1 MARRSTRGDHSS
13 LSYDADAMTRVRFI
27 AAILGGSCVAACG
40 QGATPGGSVPTTLV
54 VSLNGDPGAMN
65 PAVTTSGN
73 THPVTDQIFNGLVG
87 LDEALSPVPELAE
100 RWTVEE
106 DGRAYR
112 FALRRGVKWHDGQ
125 PFTSADVK
133 FTFEEALLKY
143 HSRTRAALQD
153 LLERIDTPDDHTAI
167 FRLRRPY
174 SPLLQR
180 LDVVEASIIPKH
192 VYTGQDLLT
201 GDATRHPI
209 GTGPFRFVS
218 YTPADRVVLER
229 NRSYFRAGLPGVD
242 RLVFRILPNAGTAV
256 AALEKGEVDYVG
268 GVAGPEVERLR
279 KTPGIAVVSGTGG
292 SGGSVCEDV
301 LIPNLS
307 RKPLDDLRVRR
318 AIAMALDRQFI
329 VDRVYFGQGRP
340 ATGPI
345 SHLLTWAYTPD
356 VRQYPHDVAAAGR
369 LLDEAGVRP
378 GRAGE
383 RLAITFTHAS
393 TQQRLAQTVREQLKA
408 VGITVNLETL
418 DFNAAVDRVFVKKNF
433 DVGMASYCN
442 GADPDIGVR
451 RVYVSSNI
459 GPFPFSNG
467 AGYRNPRID
476 ELFDEASRFVDRDAR
491 RARYVEIQ
499 KILADDV
506 PYFWI
511 IDSEGLRAHRT
522 AFSGFRLW
530 TGAFVETVRPASGG

>member
-1 MARRSTRGDHSS
+1 MRLYAVLVLGAVIAAITLTACAPAPARRS
-13 LSYDADAMTRVRFI
+13 
-27 AAILGGSCVAACG
+27 AAPV
-40 QGATPGGSVPTTLV
+40 TLV
-54 VSLNGDPGAMN
+54 VSLNGDPGALN

-87 LDEALSPVPELAE
+87 LDENLSPVPELAE
-100 RWTVEE
+100 RWTIED

-112 FALRRGVKWHDGQ
+112 FALRQHVTWHDGA

-133 FTFEEALLKY
+133 FTFENALLKY

-153 LLERIDTPDDHTAI
+153 LVQAIETPDDHTVV
-167 FRLRRPY
+167 FRLQRPY

-192 VYTGQDLLT
+192 LYDGKDLLT
-201 GDATRHPI
+201 GEPTRRPV

-218 YTPADRVVLER
+218 YAPADRVVLER
-229 NRSYFRAGLPGVD
+229 NPTYFRPGLPGVD
-242 RLVFRILPNAGTAV
+242 RLVFRIMPTAGTAV
-256 AALEKGEVDYVG
+256 AALEKGEIDYVG

-301 LIPNLS
+301 LIPNLAH
-307 RKPLDDLRVRR
+307 RPLGDIRVRR
-318 AIAMALDRQFI
+318 AIAMAIDRQFI

-345 SHLLTWAYTPD
+345 SHLLAWAYTPE
-356 VRQYPHDVAAAGR
+356 VRQYPHDPEWAMR
-369 LLDEAGVRP
+369 LLDEAGLKP
-378 GRAGE
+378 HADGE

-393 TQQRLAQTVREQLKA
+393 TQQRLGQALREQLKA
-408 VGITVNLETL
+408 VGITLNLQTV
-418 DFNAAVDRVFVKKNF
+418 DFNAAVEQVFVKKNF
-433 DVGMASYCN
+433 DLGMASFCN

-467 AGYRNPRID
+467 AGYRNQRVD
-476 ELFDEASRFVDRDAR
+476 ELFDEASRLQDRTER

-499 KILADDV
+499 KLLAEDV

-511 IDSEGLRAHRT
+511 IDSEGLRAYRT
-522 AFSGFRLW
+522 AFTGFRLW
-530 TGAFVETVRPASGG
+530 TGAFVETVRRAGAGQ

>member
-1 MARRSTRGDHSS
+1 MAVSRITIAVAFAVAVATVLAGCGRGSTR
-13 LSYDADAMTRVRFI
+13 
-27 AAILGGSCVAACG
+27 AAPA
-40 QGATPGGSVPTTLV
+40 TLV
-54 VSLNGDPGAMN
+54 VSLNGDPGALN

-87 LDEALSPVPELAE
+87 LDQALAPVPELAE
-100 RWTVEE
+100 RWTIE
-106 DGRAYR
+106 DEGRTYR
-112 FALRRGVKWHDGQ
+112 FALRRGVRWHDGR

-153 LLERIDTPDDHTAI
+153 LLERVDTPDDYTAV

-180 LDVVEASIIPKH
+180 LDVVEASIIPQH
-192 VYTGQDLLT
+192 AYVGQDLLA
-201 GDATRHPI
+201 GEATRHPI

-218 YTPADRVVLER
+218 YAPADRVVLER
-229 NRSYFRAGLPGVD
+229 NPSYFRAGLPGVD
-242 RLVFRILPNAGTAV
+242 RLVFRILPNAATAV

-268 GVAGPEVERLR
+268 SVGGPEVERLR
-279 KTPGIAVVSGTGG
+279 QTPGIAVVSGTGG

-307 RKPLDDLRVRR
+307 RRPLNDLRVRR

-345 SHLLTWAYTPD
+345 SHLLAWAYTPD
-356 VRQYPHDVAAAGR
+356 VRQYPHDVTAAGQ
-369 LLDEAGVRP
+369 LLDEAGVKPAR
-378 GRAGE
+378 GGE
-383 RLAITFTHAS
+383 RFAITFTHAN
-393 TQQRLAQTVREQLKA
+393 TQQRLGQAVREQLKA

-433 DVGMASYCN
+433 DLGMASYCN

-476 ELFDEASRFVDRDAR
+476 ELFDEASRFADREAR
-491 RARYVEIQ
+491 RVRYVEIQ

-511 IDSEGLRAHRT
+511 VDSEGLRAHRT

-530 TGAFVETVRPASGG
+530 TGAFVETVRPASGR

>member
-1 MARRSTRGDHSS
+1 MALNRLAVAAAVAAALAGCGRRSTP
-13 LSYDADAMTRVRFI
+13 T
-27 AAILGGSCVAACG
+27 
-40 QGATPGGSVPTTLV
+40 PTTLV
-54 VSLNGDPGAMN
+54 VALNGDPGAMN

-87 LDEALSPVPELAE
+87 LDEQLSPVPELAE
-100 RWTVEE
+100 RWTIED
-106 DGRAYR
+106 DGRTYR
-112 FALRRGVKWHDGQ
+112 FALRRGVTWHDGR

-133 FTFEEALLKY
+133 FTFEQVLLKY

-153 LLERIDTPDDHTAI
+153 LLERVDTPDDYTAI

-192 VYTGQDLLT
+192 QYAGQDLLA
-201 GDATRHPI
+201 GEATHHPV

-218 YTPADRVVLER
+218 YAPADRVVLER
-229 NRSYFRAGLPGVD
+229 NAGYFRAGLPGVD

-268 GVAGPEVERLR
+268 SVAGPEVERLR
-279 KTPGIAVVSGTGG
+279 ATPGVAVVSGTGG

-307 RKPLDDLRVRR
+307 RRPLDDLRVRR

-329 VDRVYFGQGRP
+329 VDHVYFGQGRP

-345 SHLLTWAYTPD
+345 SHLLAWAYTPD
-356 VRQYPHDVAAAGR
+356 VRQYPHDAAAAGR
-369 LLDEAGVRP
+369 LLDQAGVKA
-378 GRAGE
+378 GRNGE
-383 RLAITFTHAS
+383 RFAITFTHAN
-393 TQQRLAQTVREQLKA
+393 TQQRLGQTIREQLKA
-408 VGITVNLETL
+408 VGIAVNLETL
-418 DFNAAVDRVFVKKNF
+418 DFNAQVDRVFVKKNF
-433 DVGMASYCN
+433 DLGMASYCN

-467 AGYRNPRID
+467 AGYRNARVD
-476 ELFDEASRFVDRDAR
+476 ELFAEASRFVDRDER
-491 RARYVEIQ
+491 RMRYVEIQ
-499 KILADDV
+499 KILADEV

-511 IDSEGLRAHRT
+511 VDSEGLRAYRT
-522 AFSGFRLW
+522 AFAGFRLW
-530 TGAFVETVRPASGG
+530 TGAFVETVRPAEAR